1 MSATLRILLR
11 KNSYAHYDKAV
22 LSHQRW
28 NDKID
33 GKRWYKNGRNKLVR
47 IFFSFQKKL
56 SKSKAKI
63 SEFLTWE
70 YVELNTEKTY
80 LFVGWTYS
88 RPLSSKSEEVEMT
101 CCMSCK
107 FVMCGVV
114 EVCHLVF
121 VDAVTC
127 TFRGEVDWRKAVVG
141 EVDGVVGDVSME
153 VAIGGRRQ

>member
-1 MSATLRILLR
+1 M
-11 KNSYAHYDKAV
+11 
-22 LSHQRW
+22 
-28 NDKID
+28 
-33 GKRWYKNGRNKLVR
+33 
-47 IFFSFQKKL
+47 
-56 SKSKAKI
+56 SKSKAKK
-63 SEFLTWE
+63 SKFLTWE

-80 LFVGWTYS
+80 LFVIQ
-88 RPLSSKSEEVEMT
+88 KQEVEMI